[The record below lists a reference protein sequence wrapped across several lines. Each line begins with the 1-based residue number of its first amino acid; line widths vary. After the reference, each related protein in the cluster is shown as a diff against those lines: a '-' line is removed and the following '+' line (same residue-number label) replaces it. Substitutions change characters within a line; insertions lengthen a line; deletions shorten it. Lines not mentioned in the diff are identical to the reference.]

1 MAATFDQLG
10 SLSRKLAGDKSEF
23 ATPSADS
30 LTSLNLLKGIYA
42 ADSREA
48 NQIKEIQKNESKYLL
63 AGIAALNGP
72 NGGSLQEMFGGADF
86 KTASILGD
94 LIKQRES
101 QRMYEHTLNNCLD
114 VEMRKNLGF
123 DKTRDRAVA
132 LNAFIQ
138 TL

>member
-10 SLSRKLAGDKSEF
+10 SLSRRLTGDKSEF

-42 ADSREA
+42 ANSREA

-86 KTASILGD
+86 KTASMLGD

-101 QRMYEHTLNNCLD
+101 QRMYEHTLNSCLD

-123 DKTRDRAVA
+123 DKTRDRATA
-132 LNAFIQ
+132 LNAFIV
-138 TL
+138 TI